1 MSYSFGVKAVSIQL
15 IMIFYC
21 QDSKF
26 AAPFPIFLYLD
37 FEFHVGSMIFEFT
50 V

>member
-1 MSYSFGVKAVSIQL
+1 MSYFFGVKAVSIQL
-15 IMIFYC
+15 IMIFCY

-26 AAPFPIFLYLD
+26 VVTFPIFLYLD
-37 FEFHVGSMIFEFT
+37 FEFTVGSMIFEFT